1 MFGFGGTLSTVI
13 DFAGGLFFLYLV
25 LRKGRGDR
33 ARACHQA
40 LRRAGRG
47 RRRVDHL
54 RRGGVTTLIGPN
66 GAGKSTLFG
75 LVGRLIQPDAGR
87 VTVDGMDV
95 ATSSSRELAR
105 TLAVLRQD
113 NHIAARLTVH
123 DLVEFGRFP
132 HSQGRLTVHDRE
144 HIENAI
150 GYLELG
156 PYRNR
161 FLDELSGGQRQR
173 AFIAMV
179 LAQDTRY
186 VLLDEPL
193 NNLDLRHMT
202 EIMRLV
208 RRMAD
213 DLGKRVVAVLHDINF
228 AATWSDRIV
237 AMRNGSV
244 VADAPSREIM
254 RPEVLEAVYETSV
267 DVREIDGRP
276 VALYYG

>member
-1 MFGFGGTLSTVI
+1 VIALEGVTKSYGGQPVVDDVSIGFGEE
-13 DFAGGLFFLYLV
+13 
-25 LRKGRGDR
+25 
-33 ARACHQA
+33 
-40 LRRAGRG
+40 
-47 RRRVDHL
+47 
-54 RRGGVTTLIGPN
+54 GVTALIGPN

-75 LVGRLIQPDAGR
+75 LVGRLLQPDAGR

-95 ATSSSRELAR
+95 ATASSRELAR

-113 NHIAARLTVH
+113 NHVAARLTVH

-132 HSQGRLTVHDRE
+132 HSRGRLTVDDRD
-144 HIENAI
+144 HIERAI
-150 GYLELG
+150 AYLDLD

-213 DLGKRVVAVLHDINF
+213 ELGKRVVTVLHDINF
-228 AATWSDRIV
+228 AATWADRIV
-237 AMRNGSV
+237 AMRDGRV
-244 VADAPSREIM
+244 VADASSREVM
-254 RPEVLEAVYETSV
+254 RPEVLHAVYDTTV

>member
-1 MFGFGGTLSTVI
+1 MIALEGVTKRYNGQPVVDDVSIAFGGE
-13 DFAGGLFFLYLV
+13 
-25 LRKGRGDR
+25 
-33 ARACHQA
+33 
-40 LRRAGRG
+40 
-47 RRRVDHL
+47 
-54 RRGGVTTLIGPN
+54 GVTALIGPN

-75 LVGRLIQPDAGR
+75 LVGRLVQPDAGR

-95 ATSSSRELAR
+95 ARTPSNQLAR

-132 HSQGRLTVHDRE
+132 HSRGRLTVEDRE
-144 HIENAI
+144 HIERAI
-150 GYLELG
+150 AYLDLDA
-156 PYRNR
+156 YRNR

-179 LAQDTRY
+179 LAQDTEY

-208 RRMAD
+208 RKMAD
-213 DLGKRVVAVLHDINF
+213 ELGKRVVTVLHDINF

-237 AMRNGSV
+237 AMRDGRV

-254 RPEVLEAVYETSV
+254 RPEVLQAVYDTTV

>member
-1 MFGFGGTLSTVI
+1 MIALERVTKRYGGQTVVDDVSIAFGGE
-13 DFAGGLFFLYLV
+13 
-25 LRKGRGDR
+25 
-33 ARACHQA
+33 
-40 LRRAGRG
+40 
-47 RRRVDHL
+47 
-54 RRGGVTTLIGPN
+54 GVTALIGPN

-75 LVGRLIQPDAGR
+75 LVGRLLRAEVGR
-87 VTVDGMDV
+87 ITVDGMDV
-95 ATSSSRELAR
+95 ASTPSSELAKA
-105 TLAVLRQD
+105 LAVLRQD

-132 HSQGRLTVHDRE
+132 HSRGRLTLHDRE

-150 GYLELG
+150 GYLELDA
-156 PYRNR
+156 YRDR

-173 AFIAMV
+173 AFVAMV

-202 EIMRLV
+202 EIMRLI

-213 DLGKRVVAVLHDINF
+213 ELGKRVVIVLHDINV
-228 AATWSDRIV
+228 AATYSDRIV
-237 AMRNGSV
+237 AMRNGIV
-244 VADAPSREIM
+244 VADASAREVM
-254 RPEVLEAVYETSV
+254 RPDVLAAVYDTPV
-267 DVREIDGRP
+267 DVREIDGKP

>member
-1 MFGFGGTLSTVI
+1 VIALENVTKRYGRQAVVDDVSIAFGGE
-13 DFAGGLFFLYLV
+13 
-25 LRKGRGDR
+25 
-33 ARACHQA
+33 
-40 LRRAGRG
+40 
-47 RRRVDHL
+47 
-54 RRGGVTTLIGPN
+54 GVTALIGPN

-75 LVGRLIQPDAGR
+75 LVGRLVRPDAGR
-87 VTVDGMDV
+87 ISVDGMDV
-95 ATSSSRELAR
+95 ATTPSSELAKV
-105 TLAVLRQD
+105 LAVLRQD
-113 NHIAARLTVH
+113 NHVGARLTVH

-132 HSQGRLTVHDRE
+132 HSRGRLTVVDRE
-144 HIENAI
+144 HIDRAI
-150 GYLELG
+150 GFLDLQPFRG
-156 PYRNR
+156 R

-173 AFIAMV
+173 AFVAMV
-179 LAQDTRY
+179 LAQDTKY

-208 RRMAD
+208 RQMAD
-213 DLGKRVVAVLHDINF
+213 ELGKRVVVVLHDINF

-237 AMRNGSV
+237 AMRDGGV

-254 RPEVLEAVYETSV
+254 RPDVLAAVYDTAV

>member
-1 MFGFGGTLSTVI
+1 MIALEGVTKRYGGQPVVDDVSIGFGEE
-13 DFAGGLFFLYLV
+13 
-25 LRKGRGDR
+25 
-33 ARACHQA
+33 
-40 LRRAGRG
+40 
-47 RRRVDHL
+47 
-54 RRGGVTTLIGPN
+54 GVTALIGPN

-75 LVGRLIQPDAGR
+75 LVGRLVQPDAGR
-87 VTVDGMDV
+87 ITVDGMDV
-95 ATSSSRELAR
+95 ARTPSGELAR

-113 NHIAARLTVH
+113 NHVAARLTVH

-132 HSQGRLTVHDRE
+132 HSRGRLTVADRE
-144 HIENAI
+144 HIERAI
-150 GYLELG
+150 AYLDLG
-156 PYRNR
+156 AYRNR

-179 LAQDTRY
+179 LAQDTKY

-213 DLGKRVVAVLHDINF
+213 ELGKRVVTVLHDINF

-237 AMRNGSV
+237 AMRDGSV
-244 VADAPSREIM
+244 VADAPAREVM
-254 RPEVLEAVYETSV
+254 RPEVLAAVYDTTV

>member
-1 MFGFGGTLSTVI
+1 MIALENVTKRYGSTTVV
-13 DFAGGLFFLYLV
+13 DDVSLDL
-25 LRKGRGDR
+25 GDE
-33 ARACHQA
+33 
-40 LRRAGRG
+40 
-47 RRRVDHL
+47 
-54 RRGGVTTLIGPN
+54 GVTALIGPN

-75 LVGRLIQPDAGR
+75 LVGRLIRPDAGR
-87 VTVDGMDV
+87 VSVDGMDV
-95 ATSSSRELAR
+95 ATTASSTLA
-105 TLAVLRQD
+105 TALAVLRQD
-113 NHIAARLTVH
+113 NHVAARLTVH

-132 HSQGRLTVHDRE
+132 HSRGRLTVADRE
-144 HIENAI
+144 HIEAAI
-150 GYLELG
+150 DYLDLDA
-156 PYRNR
+156 YRGR

-213 DLGKRVVAVLHDINF
+213 ELGKRIVIVLHDINF
-228 AATWSDRIV
+228 AATYADRIV
-237 AMRNGSV
+237 ALRDGVV
-244 VADAPSREIM
+244 VADAPAREIM
-254 RPEVLEAVYETSV
+254 RPEVLAAVYDTPV
-267 DVREIDGRP
+267 DVREIDGKP

>member
-1 MFGFGGTLSTVI
+1 VIALDGVTKRYGGQAVVDDLSIGFGEE
-13 DFAGGLFFLYLV
+13 
-25 LRKGRGDR
+25 
-33 ARACHQA
+33 
-40 LRRAGRG
+40 
-47 RRRVDHL
+47 
-54 RRGGVTTLIGPN
+54 GVTSLIGPN

-75 LVGRLIQPDAGR
+75 LVGRLVRPDAGR

-95 ATSSSRELAR
+95 ARTPSGELAR

-113 NHIAARLTVH
+113 NHVAARLTVH

-132 HSQGRLTVHDRE
+132 HSRGRLTVADRE
-144 HIENAI
+144 HIERAI
-150 GYLELG
+150 AYLDLDA
-156 PYRNR
+156 YRHR

-179 LAQDTRY
+179 LAQDTKY

-208 RRMAD
+208 REMAD
-213 DLGKRVVAVLHDINF
+213 QLGKRVVTVLHDVNF
-228 AATWSDRIV
+228 AATYADRIV
-237 AMRNGSV
+237 AMREGRV
-244 VADAPSREIM
+244 VADAPAREVM
-254 RPEVLEAVYETSV
+254 RPEVLAAVYDTTV

>member
-1 MFGFGGTLSTVI
+1 
-13 DFAGGLFFLYLV
+13 
-25 LRKGRGDR
+25 
-33 ARACHQA
+33 
-40 LRRAGRG
+40 
-47 RRRVDHL
+47 
-54 RRGGVTTLIGPN
+54 VTALIGPN

-75 LVGRLIQPDAGR
+75 VIGRLIAPDAGR

-95 ATSSSRELAR
+95 ASTSSRDLAT

-113 NHIAARLTVH
+113 NHVAARLTVH

-132 HSQGRLTVHDRE
+132 HSRGRLTVADRE
-144 HIENAI
+144 HIERALA
-150 GYLELG
+150 YLELD

-213 DLGKRVVAVLHDINF
+213 ELGKRVVTVLHDINF
-228 AATWSDRIV
+228 AATWADRIV
-237 AMRNGSV
+237 ALREGRV
-244 VADAPSREIM
+244 VADAPAREVM
-254 RPEVLEAVYETSV
+254 RPDVLAAVYDTQV

>member
-1 MFGFGGTLSTVI
+1 MIALEGATKRYDGHPVVDDVSIGFGGE
-13 DFAGGLFFLYLV
+13 
-25 LRKGRGDR
+25 
-33 ARACHQA
+33 
-40 LRRAGRG
+40 
-47 RRRVDHL
+47 
-54 RRGGVTTLIGPN
+54 GVTALIGPN

-75 LVGRLIQPDAGR
+75 LVGRLLQPDAGR

-95 ATSSSRELAR
+95 ARTPSKQLAR

-113 NHIAARLTVH
+113 NHVAARLTVH

-132 HSQGRLTVHDRE
+132 HSRGRLTVEDRA
-144 HIENAI
+144 HIEGAI
-150 GYLELG
+150 DYLGLD

-179 LAQDTRY
+179 LAQDTKY

-208 RRMAD
+208 RTMAD
-213 DLGKRVVAVLHDINF
+213 DLGKRVVVVLHDINF

-237 AMRNGSV
+237 AMRDGRV
-244 VADAPSREIM
+244 VADAPAREVM
-254 RPEVLEAVYETSV
+254 RPEVLAAVYDTTV